1 MSGELTTFLLRGWAE
16 LIENGHCT
24 PNYVPPLADKRIIF
38 CTIDGRIVSLLM
50 WEWNNQSTFI
60 NFTIV
65 DPAYRKNGLYQ
76 IMHRYYDS
84 RVSSGGAVD
93 SKSQLHISNT
103 AIIQAAMKQGYEIEY
118 YRMIKRY

>member
-50 WEWNNQSTFI
+50 WEWNN
-60 NFTIV
+60 
-65 DPAYRKNGLYQ
+65 LYQ